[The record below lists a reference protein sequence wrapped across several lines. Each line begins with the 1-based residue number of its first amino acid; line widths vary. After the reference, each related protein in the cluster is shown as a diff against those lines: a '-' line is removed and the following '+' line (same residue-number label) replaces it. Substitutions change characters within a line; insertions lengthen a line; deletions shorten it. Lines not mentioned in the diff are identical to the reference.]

1 MGGAFGA
8 ATGRKPPPGCHA
20 VPRCT
25 HPSAVSE
32 ARLQRRGRQRLPES
46 HPDAARQAAWR
57 RSRGLVWDPPWA
69 NSKPLLVREPL
80 LLSTW
85 LLPPGRAHRTTKSV
99 RGREGSERH
108 CPKPAAV
115 CRRQLLVTARPRPAG
130 PWSRPPP
137 LPTPRARRRCPGKR
151 CGRSSHCRGG
161 GRPARP
167 AEALPPVS
175 GRPDPEPGNCLA
187 SSPGHSLG
195 RSVASG
201 LTQHCL
207 WPPARARATCED
219 RRPVLHSEGDPG
231 GWADQELDRC
241 SGSHAAAAPPWGDVV
256 RESRLGASPP
266 AASAVW
272 PEALEPPIPQLRRV
286 LASGIIP
293 KCLLLRWG
301 WGAKG
306 LKDGPSAGT
315 LRAAGRGGRSSPVP
329 APAMPTWTSCT
340 PGHAWPEPRWPLAE
354 MQFLEHMRLRRPPG
368 VCSDPQ

>member
-1 MGGAFGA
+1 MPPSAPFLSNPCGHRGCGKMTTESVAHTGPWVVRSELRRGGSRLPAATPSPGARTRRRSQKPGSRGGAGSA
-8 ATGRKPPPGCHA
+8 S
-20 VPRCT
+20 PRVT
-25 HPSAVSE
+25 PMP
-32 ARLQRRGRQRLPES
+32 R
-46 HPDAARQAAWR
+46 ARQPGGDQGA
-57 RSRGLVWDPPWA
+57 
-69 NSKPLLVREPL
+69 
-80 LLSTW
+80 LSGTR
-85 LLPPGRAHRTTKSV
+85 PGRIPSRSLSGSHFCFQPGSSRRAELTEPPRARGEGRVRSV
-99 RGREGSERH
+99 TVQSRRPFAGDGSSSR
-108 CPKPAAV
+108 PV
-115 CRRQLLVTARPRPAG
+115 CGQ

-241 SGSHAAAAPPWGDVV
+241 SGSHAAAAPPWGDVA

-301 WGAKG
+301 
-306 LKDGPSAGT
+306 
-315 LRAAGRGGRSSPVP
+315 
-329 APAMPTWTSCT
+329 
-340 PGHAWPEPRWPLAE
+340 
-354 MQFLEHMRLRRPPG
+354 
-368 VCSDPQ
+368 